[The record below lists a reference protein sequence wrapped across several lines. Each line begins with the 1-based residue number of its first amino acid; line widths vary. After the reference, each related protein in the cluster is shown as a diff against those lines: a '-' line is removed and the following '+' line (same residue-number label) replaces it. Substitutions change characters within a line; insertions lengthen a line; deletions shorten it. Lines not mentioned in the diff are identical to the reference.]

1 MGLDM
6 YMKIGKR
13 IPGKTFEEIQE
24 IEDNIYLGD
33 NKELLEEY
41 KDYIVEIK
49 YENFENTF
57 YALSEEVAY
66 WRKANAIHNW
76 FVCNVQNGND
86 DCGTYEVKKEQLEK
100 LLDTCKKVLKNSV
113 LVEGMIVNGYTV
125 ERDEKGKL
133 IEKENLVKDEKI
145 YDSTIAKELLP
156 TIEGFFFGSTN
167 YDQWYIEKLKETV
180 EQVERILKDTDF
192 DKYYITYTGSW

>member
-6 YMKIGKR
+6 YMEIGKR

-24 IEDNIYLGD
+24 IEDEIYYGD

-41 KDYIVEIK
+41 KDYIEEIK
-49 YENFENTF
+49 YEYFKNTF
-57 YALSEEVAY
+57 YALSKEVAY

-76 FVCNVQNGND
+76 FVNNIQNGND

-113 LVEGMIVNGYTV
+113 LIEGMIVNGYTV

-133 IEKENLVKDEKI
+133 IEKENLVKGEKI

>member
-6 YMKIGKR
+6 YMKKGKR

-100 LLDTCKKVLKNSV
+100 LLDTCKKVLKSSV

-133 IEKENLVKDEKI
+133 IEKENLVKGEKI

>member
-6 YMKIGKR
+6 YMERGKR
-13 IPGKTFEEIQE
+13 IPGKTIEEIQG
-24 IEDNIYLGD
+24 IEEDIYLGD

-41 KDYIVEIK
+41 KEYIVELD
-49 YENFENTF
+49 YYGFGSPR

-133 IEKENLVKDEKI
+133 IEKENLVKGEKI